1 MAIDIS
7 GFGQSC
13 PLSQQRAQY
22 VREPMASTRLLKG
35 SLGTAALHVTTRA
48 LGFATT
54 LVLAALLGASG
65 YGAYAWAI
73 AVVAV
78 LRVPLKLGR
87 DRLLVREVAAH
98 TARSQPGLVRGVIGD
113 SARAVLVGSVGFA
126 LAAEIALALAGASS
140 PLLSALR
147 VGLVVLPFATLM
159 AAAQGALQGLHRVVA
174 SQLPDAMLRPL
185 VFLAVMAAV
194 AGAGNGEP
202 TAEAALALQ
211 AIASAA
217 ALVAT
222 VRLLGRS
229 LPASVRSAPPR
240 RDTRAWNRSGLT
252 LALNAGL
259 AVLGQRIDLI
269 LVGALLGASS
279 AGVYGLAVAAASVA
293 ALPFVALALPLSPLV
308 AEFHA
313 RGEDARLA
321 RTITV
326 STRWTLGVTLIAAA
340 ALAAAGPLGLPLVG
354 HAFAAGSG
362 PLALLCLA
370 AIVNSAFAAN
380 GLVLLMA
387 GLERLAAMATA
398 AGALSCALLAA
409 LLIPATGLRGAAVAV
424 VASTLVSNTL
434 ASYFTWTRLGLD
446 TSFLGRSAP
455 VRFAPPQP
463 PRIVQSKSI

>member
-1 MAIDIS
+1 
-7 GFGQSC
+7 
-13 PLSQQRAQY
+13 
-22 VREPMASTRLLKG
+22 MASTRLLKG

-54 LVLAALLGASG
+54 LVLAAILGAVG

-73 AVVAV
+73 AVVTV

-98 TARSQPGLVRGVIGD
+98 TARSQPGFVRGVIGD
-113 SARAVLVGSVGFA
+113 SARVVVAGSVGFA

-147 VGLVVLPFATLM
+147 VGLLVLPFATLM
-159 AAAQGALQGLHRVVA
+159 SAAQGALQGLHRVVA
-174 SQLPDAMLRPL
+174 SQLPDALLRPV
-185 VFLAVMAAV
+185 VFLTLLAAV
-194 AGAGNGEP
+194 AVAGGGDL
-202 TAEAALALQ
+202 TAETALALQ
-211 AIASAA
+211 AIAMAA

-222 VRLLGRS
+222 ARLLARS
-229 LPASVRSAPPR
+229 LPAPVRSAAPR

-293 ALPFVALALPLSPLV
+293 TLPLVALTLPLSPLV

-313 RGEDARLA
+313 RGERARLA
-321 RTITV
+321 QTITV
-326 STRWTLGVTLIAAA
+326 ATRWALGVTVVAAG
-340 ALAAAGPLGLPLVG
+340 ALAAAGPLGLPLLG
-354 HAFAAGSG
+354 HAFGAGSG

-370 AIVNSAFAAN
+370 ATVNSAFAAN
-380 GLVLLMA
+380 GLVLIMA
-387 GLERLAAMATA
+387 GLERLAAMTA
-398 AGALSCALLAA
+398 AMGTLSCALLAA
-409 LLIPATGLRGAAVAV
+409 LLIPAADLRGAAVAV
-424 VASTLVSNTL
+424 LASTLVSNAL

-446 TSFLGRSAP
+446 TSFLGRRPPPGRHPHDAL
-455 VRFAPPQP
+455 PQP

>member
-1 MAIDIS
+1 M
-7 GFGQSC
+7 GT
-13 PLSQQRAQY
+13 
-22 VREPMASTRLLKG
+22 TRLLRG
-35 SLGTAALHVTTRA
+35 SLGTAALHVAARA

-54 LVLAALLGASG
+54 LVLAAMLGASG

-73 AVVAV
+73 AVVTA
-78 LRVPLKLGR
+78 LRVPLTLGR

-98 TARSQPGLVRGVIGD
+98 TAHSEPGFVRGVIGD
-113 SARAVLVGSVGFA
+113 SARVVVAGSVGLA
-126 LAAEIALALAGASS
+126 LAGEVALALTGASS

-147 VGLVVLPFATLM
+147 VGLLMLPFATLM
-159 AAAQGALQGLHRVVA
+159 GAAQGALQGLHRVVA
-174 SQLPDAMLRPL
+174 SQVPDAVLRPIA
-185 VFLAVMAAV
+185 FLALIAAV
-194 AGAGNGEP
+194 AVAGGGEP

-211 AIASAA
+211 AIATAA

-229 LPASVRSAPPR
+229 LPASVRSAAPR

-252 LALNAGL
+252 MALNAGL
-259 AVLGQRIDLI
+259 AVLGQRADLI

-279 AGVYGLAVAAASVA
+279 AGVYGLAAAAASIA
-293 ALPFVALALPLSPLV
+293 ALPFVALSLPLSPLV

-313 RGEDARLA
+313 RGEGERLA

-326 STRWTLGVTLIAAA
+326 STRWAVGVTVIAAA
-340 ALAAAGPLGLPLVG
+340 VLAAGGPLGLPLLG

-370 AIVNSAFAAN
+370 AIVNAAFSAN

-387 GLERLAAMATA
+387 GLERAAAVTA
-398 AGALSCALLAA
+398 AAGTLSCALLAA
-409 LLIPATGLRGAAVAV
+409 LLIPAWGLYGAAVAA
-424 VASTLVSNTL
+424 VASTLVRNALS
-434 ASYFTWTRLGLD
+434 SYFTWTRLGLD
-446 TSFLGRSAP
+446 TSFLGRRPPP
-455 VRFAPPQP
+455 VRHPRGAPTPP